1 MFVLVP
7 LMAALVASPALPA
20 TGTAGSRPVA
30 RTEVPIGVVGRQDLD
45 RIICRREAVLGSR
58 REKKLCFTRIEWS
71 RREEAA
77 QRMMDNT
84 LWRVGGD
91 KPPPERR

>member
-1 MFVLVP
+1 MLVLVP
-7 LMAALVASPALPA
+7 LMAAMAALPA
-20 TGTAGSRPVA
+20 ASAPETGAA
-30 RTEVPIGVVGRQDLD
+30 RSTHRAEVPIGAVGRQDLD
-45 RIICRREAVLGSR
+45 RIVCRREAVLGSR

-77 QRMMDNT
+77 QRMMDPT